1 MLYTI
6 FDNLNFLIF
15 FEYIFITI
23 IFKIILIYTYKNNKF
38 NLQYIYNMNNQDN
51 KNNNNNTNK
60 KDNNTNK
67 KDNNKDNNNSNNK

>member
-51 KNNNNNTNK
+51 NNNTNK
-60 KDNNTNK
+60 KDNNDSNNNN
-67 KDNNKDNNNSNNK
+67 NNK